1 MSLLKKK
8 SLIDNIKEL
17 ISDNQ
22 GTREGEGTGW
32 QMDAHKLKPSP
43 LPSREYSKMLMGQ
56 KRDLIPTLESK

>member
-32 QMDAHKLKPSP
+32 QMDTHKLKTKPITF
-43 LPSREYSKMLMGQ
+43 
-56 KRDLIPTLESK
+56 KRIFKNAHGPDKRPHSNFGI